1 MSDSDYDS
9 NRSHD
14 RVITE
19 VAASAFSNITDSI
32 IDTHSA
38 IKVLAITV
46 TAELGGFAMFY
57 VAKDKVEESLADDET
72 GIWIYAAIAIF
83 LVGFLT
89 AFAGYRL
96 IANKWRHR
104 NSGILI
110 WIVSIAAG
118 AANIVLFLAFLVL
131 SFR

>member
-1 MSDSDYDS
+1 MFDDND
-9 NRSHD
+9 NRSHN
-14 RVITE
+14 RIVSE

-72 GIWIYAAIAIF
+72 GVWIYAAIAIF

-104 NSGILI
+104 YSGILI

>member
-1 MSDSDYDS
+1 
-9 NRSHD
+9 
-14 RVITE
+14 
-19 VAASAFSNITDSI
+19 
-32 IDTHSA
+32 
-38 IKVLAITV
+38 
-46 TAELGGFAMFY
+46 MFY

-104 NSGILI
+104 YSGILI

>member
-1 MSDSDYDS
+1 MFDDND
-9 NRSHD
+9 NRSHN
-14 RVITE
+14 RIVSE

-72 GIWIYAAIAIF
+72 GVWIYAAIAIF

>member
-1 MSDSDYDS
+1 MFVDNDD
-9 NRSHD
+9 RSHN
-14 RVITE
+14 RIVSE
-19 VAASAFSNITDSI
+19 VAAYAFSNITDSI

-72 GIWIYAAIAIF
+72 GVWIYAAIAIF

-104 NSGILI
+104 YSGILI

-118 AANIVLFLAFLVL
+118 AANIVLFLAFLML
-131 SFR
+131 SFH

>member
-1 MSDSDYDS
+1 MFDDSD
-9 NRSHD
+9 NRSHN
-14 RVITE
+14 RIVSE

-72 GIWIYAAIAIF
+72 GVWIYAAIAIF

-104 NSGILI
+104 YSGILI